1 MMNTQFITTAAEV
14 DIVDPYRVPLER
26 LDVSDPR
33 LAIDERWKPFFKR
46 LREEAPIHYLQDS
59 QFGPFWSISRYDDIV
74 AIEAKPEIFSS
85 SWAYG
90 GITILDMQDLDV
102 QLRMFIAMDEPEHS
116 QQRQSVAPAVQPAEL
131 RKHADLIRER
141 TSSLL
146 DGLPV
151 GEPFDWVE
159 RVSKELTTRMLATL
173 FDFPWEER
181 QLLPYWSDWAANI
194 DIGTDPVLNAERE
207 KILFEMAAYFKKLFD
222 ERRAMPPQ
230 GDLLSMMAHS
240 EHMSN
245 LDEQSFLGN
254 IALLVVGGNDTT
266 RNSMTG
272 LIQQINAYPEEWEK
286 VKADHSLIPTAVT
299 EAIRLQTPIA
309 HMRRTLVEDTEFR
322 GHKMRKGDKV
332 ILWYRSANREEE
344 VFADADRFDVNRA
357 NSRRHLAFG
366 YGIHRCLG
374 SRLAEL
380 QLTTLIEEM
389 LKRNMTVKKISP
401 PERIPSC
408 FVNGY
413 HRQMVTITR
422 D

>member
-1 MMNTQFITTAAEV
+1 MNTAFITTAGET
-14 DIVDPYRVPLER
+14 DIVDPYEVALER

-46 LREEAPIHYLQDS
+46 LRQEAPIHYLKDS

-116 QQRQSVAPAVQPAEL
+116 QQRQTVAPAVQPTEL
-131 RKHADLIRER
+131 RKHAELIRER

-222 ERRAMPPQ
+222 ERRAMPPK

-286 VKADHSLIPTAVT
+286 VKADHALIPTAVT

-309 HMRRTLVEDTEFR
+309 HMRRTIVEDTEFR

-344 VFADADRFDVNRA
+344 VFADADKFDVNRA

-389 LKRNMTVKKISP
+389 LKRNMEVKKISP

-408 FVNGY
+408 FVSGY